1 MQTCDKVTTYPYGA
15 NVFMACENEM
25 KYKENIYITKRKNFK
40 YWFKSTQR

>member
-25 KYKENIYITKRKNFK
+25 KYKENINITKKKNFK
-40 YWFKSTQR
+40 YWFKST